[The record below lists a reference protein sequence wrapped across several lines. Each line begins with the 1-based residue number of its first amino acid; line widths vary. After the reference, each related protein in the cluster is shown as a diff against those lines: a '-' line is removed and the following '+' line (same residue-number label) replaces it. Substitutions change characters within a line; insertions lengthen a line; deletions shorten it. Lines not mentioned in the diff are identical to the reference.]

1 MTVTMVGGAS
11 VSRSAY
17 VPGFDED
24 LFISYGHLDN
34 ARGGWINALH
44 EQLEARLNELLGTT
58 DVRIWRDRRLDG
70 ADAFE
75 DVLRQK
81 VSKSALLLSVLSP
94 RYVTSASCTKE
105 VDWFVEAARTQGG
118 IRVDTKARLI
128 RVLKTP
134 LQGAP
139 EPPSLREVDTLGFRF
154 YEERGDDFT
163 EFSADPALPGHAE
176 FQQQCEKLAKAINH
190 LLRRMREARRLVER
204 VERPKVI
211 FLAETTKDLKQ
222 ARESVRQELSD
233 RGHRVL
239 PETTLPTDDRI
250 ELEQAL
256 QAIVPE
262 CDVAVH
268 MLGAAYGIVPEHEET
283 RSVVHLQYAW
293 VRERRSSGDFLQ
305 LVWIPEDLAGPEPK
319 QEAFLKRL
327 GAEPPNGVKTELFK
341 TGLASFKEGLLDIL
355 AKQARTSEG
364 SQSRSK
370 SIYLLCDQRDLA
382 ESQFQE
388 IRQYLLNEGYPIDL
402 PAFEGDPG
410 ELREAERTS
419 VTENDATL
427 IYYGNAKDLWI
438 KHKRQ
443 ALIAALAQAGKQSER
458 ALFLGGPDSD
468 LKKAVYAVPGGRLR
482 ERAGIPPLIVLGD
495 CGPFKSEVLRPL
507 LQKLETAT

>member
-34 ARGGWINALH
+34 ARGGGSTPCTSNSKT
-44 EQLEARLNELLGTT
+44 RLNELLGTT

-81 VSKSALLLSVLSP
+81 VSKSALLLSVFSP

-233 RGHRVL
+233 
-239 PETTLPTDDRI
+239 
-250 ELEQAL
+250 
-256 QAIVPE
+256 
-262 CDVAVH
+262 
-268 MLGAAYGIVPEHEET
+268 GATGFYP
-283 RSVVHLQYAW
+283 R
-293 VRERRSSGDFLQ
+293 RRSRLTIEPSWSRRCRRLCQSAMSPCTCWAPLMELCRSTRRRAPLRIYNTPGSGSAD
-305 LVWIPEDLAGPEPK
+305 
-319 QEAFLKRL
+319 
-327 GAEPPNGVKTELFK
+327 
-341 TGLASFKEGLLDIL
+341 
-355 AKQARTSEG
+355 
-364 SQSRSK
+364 
-370 SIYLLCDQRDLA
+370 
-382 ESQFQE
+382 
-388 IRQYLLNEGYPIDL
+388 RQVI
-402 PAFEGDPG
+402 F
-410 ELREAERTS
+410 S
-419 VTENDATL
+419 
-427 IYYGNAKDLWI
+427 
-438 KHKRQ
+438 
-443 ALIAALAQAGKQSER
+443 S
-458 ALFLGGPDSD
+458 
-468 LKKAVYAVPGGRLR
+468 
-482 ERAGIPPLIVLGD
+482 
-495 CGPFKSEVLRPL
+495 
-507 LQKLETAT
+507 